1 MTRIG
6 RRNTAARI
14 REEVVMKQLAIVVLM
29 AGMVL
34 LVLACGSGGGDPV
47 TPTLD
52 PTTGVGTLNIS
63 MDDFKFSPKRID
75 LTACQKVRVVLTN
88 NSATNDH
95 GFTVGYGLTKEGG
108 SPSGFERDWFDDI
121 EVAVTGP
128 AKMVKAGNSIL
139 THEEG
144 GEVEDGAGG
153 FMVLKA
159 PSSQATIIEFTV
171 PAEIGDFEFASFESD
186 GKHYEDGMKGL
197 IKVFPG
203 KSARNDEVG
212 KSWQEAKTKC
222 L

>member
-1 MTRIG
+1 
-6 RRNTAARI
+6 
-14 REEVVMKQLAIVVLM
+14 MKQLAILVVITGL
-29 AGMVL
+29 VL
-34 LVLACGSGGGDPV
+34 LVLGCGSGGGDPV

-63 MDDFKFSPKRID
+63 MDDFTFTPKKID
-75 LTACQKVRVVLTN
+75 LTACQKVRLVLTN

-95 GFTVGYGLTKEGG
+95 GFTVGYGVTKEGG
-108 SPSGFERDWFDDI
+108 SPTGFERDWFDDI

-128 AKMVKAGNSIL
+128 AKMVKSGKAIL
-139 THEEG
+139 THEG
-144 GEVEDGAGG
+144 TGIVEDGTGG
-153 FMVLKA
+153 FMVIKA

-171 PAEIGDFEFASFESD
+171 PTEIGDFEFASFEGG

-212 KSWQEAKTKC
+212 KSWQQAKTKC